1 MYPKNSMKKQ
11 GRWAWVLAGVLL
23 IAMVAIARMALPR
36 PGTFTLEVQPTTSG
50 WGYLIR
56 QQGRVIIDQPT
67 IPVVPG
73 QRSFATQQQAQRVG
87 ELVLTK
93 MRAGH
98 FPPTLSLSELDSLGA
113 L

>member
-1 MYPKNSMKKQ
+1 
-11 GRWAWVLAGVLL
+11 
-23 IAMVAIARMALPR
+23 MVFSRKS
-36 PGTFTLEVQPTTSG
+36 TFTLEVQPTASG

-56 QQGRVIIDQPT
+56 QEGRVVIDQPT

-73 QRSFATQQQAQRVG
+73 QRSFATRQQAQRVG

-93 MRAGH
+93 MRAGR
-98 FPPTLSLSELDSLGA
+98 FPPTLSLPELDSLGA

>member
-1 MYPKNSMKKQ
+1 MNKQ
-11 GRWAWVLAGVLL
+11 GRWGWVLAGVLL
-23 IAMVAIARMALPR
+23 ITVVAITRMAFPR
-36 PGTFTLEVQPTTSG
+36 SGTFTLEVRPTTSG

-93 MRAGH
+93 MQAGH
-98 FPPTLSLSELDSLGA
+98 FPPTLSLPELDSLGA